1 MSEKTFKEC
10 SDEIFNRVYEP
21 KPITDQELDTE
32 IERLQGLADEAQTDL
47 DALYIDIQELKDEKQ
62 RRWEAKL
69 TPKDKSNL

>member
-1 MSEKTFKEC
+1 MSEKTFKKC
-10 SDEIFNRVYEP
+10 SDEIFNRVYVP
-21 KPITDQELDTE
+21 KPMTDQELDAE

-69 TPKDKSNL
+69 TPKDISN